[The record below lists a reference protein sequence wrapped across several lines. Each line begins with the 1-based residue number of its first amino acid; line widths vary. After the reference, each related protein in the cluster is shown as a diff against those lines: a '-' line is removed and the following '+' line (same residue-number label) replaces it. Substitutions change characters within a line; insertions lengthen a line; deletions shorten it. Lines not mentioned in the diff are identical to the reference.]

1 MSVKNGFT
9 DRECKDKLYIM
20 TVETPAYLTGVA
32 RMIRAAGKRVADADE
47 PELAQLLALQTALND
62 AIQTAVDGQRS
73 IGRSWAAIALAT
85 GSTRQAA
92 FQRWGK
98 QPKPE
103 VFDVNSLH
111 PETYSGPLS
120 VTPDPLT
127 ERRRIQESV
136 NAESKLRTNR

>member
-1 MSVKNGFT
+1 MSVKDGFT

-73 IGRSWAAIALAT
+73 IGRSWAAIAAAT
-85 GSTRQAA
+85 GNTRQAA

-98 QPKPE
+98 RPWKE
-103 VFDVNSLH
+103 
-111 PETYSGPLS
+111 
-120 VTPDPLT
+120 LT
-127 ERRRIQESV
+127 LEEQQ
-136 NAESKLRTNR
+136 